1 MSLILL
7 SQNPDVTISHDFS
20 YNITVP
26 VTEDHD
32 FSYNITVPITGNHDF
47 SYNILGYLTSSHDFS
62 YNILGYLT
70 SSHDFSYNI
79 LDKFVDGNAGH
90 EFISKPRAKEFGPSG
105 TSSNSVKD
113 SIRIN

>member
-62 YNILGYLT
+62 YNIL
-70 SSHDFSYNI
+70 
-79 LDKFVDGNAGH
+79 DKFVDGNAGH